1 MIAVLTEI
9 SKGGGEMISAAGAFI
24 VMAVGLTIIA
34 GSLALL
40 SSVMKPETMLAA
52 SISLGIL
59 VVILASV
66 LGLVAQVGGPMAV
79 VGAGA
84 FAIMAA
90 GILIIC
96 AGLSQLSEF
105 DSGKLMDAAIAI
117 SIIVGVMTLLLG
129 VLGAIVSTGV
139 GALVLAAVA
148 GIILAI
154 AGAVLMMAGA
164 IKIAAE
170 GFQIFVNAVALLPT
184 ILDIFFNKLL
194 DIITKSKDNAELA
207 YEAGTSLLSNYIK
220 GVTDGISKK
229 MPVMIKSLSA
239 LQMTIDLYLSSDTY
253 YNKGIIAGQGLMQ
266 GFAFGIVNGIEGVN
280 SAITSA
286 FGIIDSNIGNQIN
299 TIAENMASK
308 KYKFQNSGVFL
319 MQGLNNG
326 LISPLSSIFKLMF
339 GIGDGIIDSLNNA
352 LEIHSPSERT
362 MATADYTADGF
373 INQMGERSPDIVS
386 SGEKFGKD
394 FLTGTNNTLGNATLN
409 DMIGGDSS
417 SSKYKSL
424 PIGSDIRRFSESE
437 LNEYGFTRKSGQ
449 IKRIEEKK
457 SESKT
462 ETKKEKKDIISSIGD
477 AVSGVVSELTGSS
490 SSKEKSNSE
499 IYNENYKKQNSDAQ
513 KLLDKLGDRIN
524 SSIEDLSFG
533 KMGRNVYKVY
543 GKAFENYQLY
553 GEAIKKAYSDRSKAG
568 SNRKAG
574 YDLAIESYNKKQDE
588 ILKDASKL
596 LGISPSDLLWF
607 WNTAG
612 TAWAYEITADSGNSW
627 LDASSI
633 LNNLISNQ
641 EDWSKWFTDNDSTS
655 KDTNKN
661 VKSIMDSLN
670 QTNEILGSGLASE
683 KSYTF
688 VQNNYSPKALST
700 VEIYRQTN
708 NQLSRLGRKG
718 W

>member
-1 MIAVLTEI
+1 
-9 SKGGGEMISAAGAFI
+9 
-24 VMAVGLTIIA
+24 MAVGLTIMA

-52 SISLGIL
+52 SISLSIL

-66 LGLVAQVGGPMAV
+66 LELVAQVGGPMAV

-105 DSGKLMDAAIAI
+105 DSKKLMDAAIAI

-229 MPVMIKSLSA
+229 MPVMIKSLSE
-239 LQMTIDLYLSSDTY
+239 LRMTIDLYLSSDTY
-253 YNKGIIAGQGLMQ
+253 YAKGIMAGQGLMQ

-286 FGIIDSNIGNQIN
+286 FGIIDSNIGSQIN

-362 MATADYTADGF
+362 METADYTADGF
-373 INQMGERSPDIVS
+373 VNQMSERSPDIVS
-386 SGEKFGKD
+386 SGEKFGED
-394 FLTGTNNTLGNATLN
+394 FLTGTNNTLGNVTL
-409 DMIGGDSS
+409 DDLFGG
-417 SSKYKSL
+417 SKYKIL
-424 PIGSDIRRFSESE
+424 Q
-437 LNEYGFTRKSGQ
+437 KH
-449 IKRIEEKK
+449 IEEKK
-457 SESKT
+457 SESETTSKT
-462 ETKKEKKDIISSIGD
+462 EKKSITKSISD
-477 AVSGVVSELTGSS
+477 AVSGVVSGLTGSS
-490 SSKEKSNSE
+490 SSKEKSNSD
-499 IYNENYKKQNSDAQ
+499 IYNENYKKQNVDAQ

-524 SSIEDLSFG
+524 SSIEDLSSG

-543 GKAFENYQLY
+543 GKAFENYKLY

-568 SNRKAG
+568 PNRKAG

-596 LGISPSDLLWF
+596 IGISPSDLLWF

-612 TAWAYEITADSGNSW
+612 TAWAYEITANSGNSW
-627 LDASSI
+627 LDATSI
-633 LNNLISNQ
+633 LNKVVGNQ
-641 EDWSKWFTDNDSTS
+641 EDWSKWFTDNDGTS

-670 QTNEILGSGLASE
+670 QTNKILGSGLASE

>member
-1 MIAVLTEI
+1 MHTP
-9 SKGGGEMISAAGAFI
+9 
-24 VMAVGLTIIA
+24 II
-34 GSLALL
+34 
-40 SSVMKPETMLAA
+40 
-52 SISLGIL
+52 IL
-59 VVILASV
+59 NWF
-66 LGLVAQVGGPMAV
+66 PP
-79 VGAGA
+79 
-84 FAIMAA
+84 
-90 GILIIC
+90 
-96 AGLSQLSEF
+96 
-105 DSGKLMDAAIAI
+105 
-117 SIIVGVMTLLLG
+117 
-129 VLGAIVSTGV
+129 
-139 GALVLAAVA
+139 AVA

-207 YEAGTSLLSNYIK
+207 YEAGTSLLSNYIR
-220 GVTDGISKK
+220 GITDVISKK
-229 MPVMIKSLSA
+229 MPEMTKSLLA
-239 LQMTIDLYLSSDTY
+239 LRTTINLYLSSDTY
-253 YNKGIIAGQGLMQ
+253 YAKGIMAGQGLMQ

-286 FGIIDSNIGNQIN
+286 FGIIDSNIGSQIN

-362 MATADYTADGF
+362 METADYTADGF
-373 INQMGERSPDIVS
+373 VNQMSERSPDIVS
-386 SGEKFGKD
+386 SGEKFGED
-394 FLTGTNNTLGNATLN
+394 FLTGTNNTLGNVTL
-409 DMIGGDSS
+409 DDLFGG
-417 SSKYKSL
+417 SKYKIL
-424 PIGSDIRRFSESE
+424 Q
-437 LNEYGFTRKSGQ
+437 KH
-449 IKRIEEKK
+449 IEEKK
-457 SESKT
+457 SESETTSKT
-462 ETKKEKKDIISSIGD
+462 EKKSITKSISD
-477 AVSGVVSELTGSS
+477 AVSGVVSGLTGSS
-490 SSKEKSNSE
+490 SSKEKSNSD
-499 IYNENYKKQNSDAQ
+499 IYNENYKKQNVDAQ

-524 SSIEDLSFG
+524 SSIEDLSSG

-568 SNRKAG
+568 PNRKAG

-612 TAWAYEITADSGNSW
+612 TAWAYEITANSGNSW

-633 LNNLISNQ
+633 LNNLIDNQ
-641 EDWSKWFTDNDSTS
+641 EDWKKWFTDNDGTS

>member
-1 MIAVLTEI
+1 
-9 SKGGGEMISAAGAFI
+9 
-24 VMAVGLTIIA
+24 
-34 GSLALL
+34 
-40 SSVMKPETMLAA
+40 
-52 SISLGIL
+52 
-59 VVILASV
+59 
-66 LGLVAQVGGPMAV
+66 
-79 VGAGA
+79 
-84 FAIMAA
+84 
-90 GILIIC
+90 
-96 AGLSQLSEF
+96 
-105 DSGKLMDAAIAI
+105 
-117 SIIVGVMTLLLG
+117 
-129 VLGAIVSTGV
+129 
-139 GALVLAAVA
+139 
-148 GIILAI
+148 
-154 AGAVLMMAGA
+154 MMAGA

-194 DIITKSKDNAELA
+194 EIITKSKDNAELA

-229 MPVMIKSLSA
+229 IPVMIKSLSA
-239 LQMTIDLYLSSDTY
+239 LRMTIDLYLSSDTY
-253 YNKGIIAGQGLMQ
+253 YAKGIMAGQGLMQ

-286 FGIIDSNIGNQIN
+286 FGIIDSNIASQIN

-362 MATADYTADGF
+362 METADYTADGF
-373 INQMGERSPDIVS
+373 VNQMGERSPDIVS
-386 SGEKFGKD
+386 SGEKFGED

-409 DMIGGDSS
+409 DMIGGSR
-417 SSKYKSL
+417 YKVL
-424 PIGSDIRRFSESE
+424 QKG
-437 LNEYGFTRKSGQ
+437 
-449 IKRIEEKK
+449 IEEKK
-457 SESKT
+457 SKSETTSKT
-462 ETKKEKKDIISSIGD
+462 EKKSITKSISD
-477 AVSGVVSELTGSS
+477 AVSGVVSGLTGSS
-490 SSKEKSNSE
+490 SSKEKSNSY
-499 IYNENYKKQNSDAQ
+499 IYNENYKKQNADAQ

-524 SSIEDLSFG
+524 SSIEDLSSG

-543 GKAFENYQLY
+543 GKAFENYKLY

-568 SNRKAG
+568 PNRKSG

-612 TAWAYEITADSGNSW
+612 TAWAYEITANSGNSW

-633 LNNLISNQ
+633 LNNLIDNQ
-641 EDWSKWFTDNDSTS
+641 EDWKKWFTDDDGTS

-708 NQLSRLGRKG
+708 NQLSILGRKG